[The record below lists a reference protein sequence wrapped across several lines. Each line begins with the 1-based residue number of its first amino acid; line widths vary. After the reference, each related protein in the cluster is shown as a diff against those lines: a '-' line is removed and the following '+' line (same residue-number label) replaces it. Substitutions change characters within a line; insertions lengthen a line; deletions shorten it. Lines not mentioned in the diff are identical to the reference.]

1 MKPKRQRVEKHRYDA
16 LQKELRSTYIAFTA
30 FVLLAVVSVHLALD
44 KPAQVVID
52 TSASELRAKTQLAEA
67 QRTLRLAEAIQT
79 ERDTVYLER
88 VEIQEKWRIKV
99 ERSGNAIPVRL
110 DSCIQVGTIVLKE
123 LQLCNDESELY
134 KSAAI
139 QAQSAFL
146 SLDTALTQSKRAE
159 RKQRNRKAL
168 WRSVSAA
175 LAVVVVV
182 VAV

>member
-1 MKPKRQRVEKHRYDA
+1 MKPKRQRVEKHRYDE
-16 LQKELRSTYIAFTA
+16 LQKELRRTYIAFTA
-30 FVLLAVVSVHLALD
+30 FVLLAVVSVGIALD
-44 KPAQVVID
+44 KPARVVID
-52 TSASELRAKTQLAEA
+52 TSASELRAKTQLDEA
-67 QRTLRLAEAIQT
+67 KRTLRLAEAMESQ
-79 ERDTVYLER
+79 RDTVYLER

-99 ERSGNAIPVRL
+99 EQSGNAIPVRL

-134 KSAAI
+134 KVASI

-182 VAV
+182 VGV

>member
-16 LQKELRSTYIAFTA
+16 LQTELRRTYIAFTA
-30 FVLLAVVSVHLALD
+30 FIVFATIFMGYLHN
-44 KPAQVVID
+44 KPAQVIVD
-52 TSASELRAKTQLAEA
+52 TSASELRAKTQVAEA
-67 QRTLRLAEAIQT
+67 QRTLRLAEAMTSQ
-79 ERDTVYLER
+79 RDTVYLER

-99 ERSGNAIPVRL
+99 EQSGNAIPVRL

-139 QAQSAFL
+139 QAQSAYY

-168 WRSVSAA
+168 WRSVAGA

-182 VAV
+182 VGV